1 MSRSEGRQGWWVYCG
16 CANCWCTCCEGWWW
30 VGKRGKC
37 TAAEEATALLPVP
50 LVVVVVVVVAVI
62 VVVVIGVVAIGVVAT
77 GAAVVAQPASTVV
90 FVFFVCGTRGQ
101 RRCCCE
107 R

>member
-1 MSRSEGRQGWWVYCG
+1 M
-16 CANCWCTCCEGWWW
+16 CCEGWWW

-37 TAAEEATALLPVP
+37 TAAKEATASLPVP
-50 LVVVVVVVVAVI
+50 LAVVVAAVVVAVVVI
-62 VVVVIGVVAIGVVAT
+62 VVVVVVIGVVAIGVVAT
-77 GAAVVAQPASTVV
+77 GAVVVAQPASTVV
-90 FVFFVCGTRGQ
+90 FAFFVCGTRDQ